1 MGRDGRPG
9 SREGFV
15 WAAEGLSGVSDEA
28 LLCFLGGI
36 LRYSW
41 DAGIG
46 FLAMQAGPWDSFA

>member
-1 MGRDGRPG
+1 MR
-9 SREGFV
+9 
-15 WAAEGLSGVSDEA
+15 AAEGLSGVSDEA

-36 LRYSW
+36 LFRYSW